1 MKLLI
6 KQMFILLIVLF
17 IIVSCH
23 SPRKRFYKSNLMSW
37 TKGDTTCP
45 NGILPYFYNYLSV
58 PNNVDELIA
67 FLEYTSSVDSLFEWT
82 FHYSLDYLKSN
93 YGNLTLEK
101 ILIDNSTVVIIRN
114 GNTVIAEESC
124 NYKTIPILYLL
135 KPVIVNNSG
144 DKVRVFDD
152 SLRSFIS
159 DNLISFIKQ
168 RKDNL
173 ESKLNPPKII
183 RKEIIIF
190 EYNNRML
197 FDLISSDTLDV
208 INNTYYKNV
217 FELFD
222 EMAEKNQWKQ
232 ISVLFWDLRVQN
244 RDL

>member
-1 MKLLI
+1 MRFLIKNKLLLL
-6 KQMFILLIVLF
+6 FALLIG
-17 IIVSCH
+17 ISC
-23 SPRKRFYKSNLMSW
+23 SCNEKRFDNNKMSW
-37 TKGDTTCP
+37 IIGDTTAP

-58 PNNVDELIA
+58 PNSVDELIA

-82 FHYSLDYLKSN
+82 FHYSLDYYKTN
-93 YGNLTLEK
+93 YDCLTLQK
-101 ILIDNSTVVIIRN
+101 IIFDNYTDVIIRN

-135 KPVIVNNSG
+135 KPVIINKSG

-152 SLRSFIS
+152 SLKSFIS

-168 RKDNL
+168 RKRNL
-173 ESKLNPPKII
+173 ESKLTTHKKI

-197 FDLISSDTLDV
+197 FDLISGDTLDV

-232 ISVLFWDLRVQN
+232 ISVLFWDLREQKP
-244 RDL
+244 DL